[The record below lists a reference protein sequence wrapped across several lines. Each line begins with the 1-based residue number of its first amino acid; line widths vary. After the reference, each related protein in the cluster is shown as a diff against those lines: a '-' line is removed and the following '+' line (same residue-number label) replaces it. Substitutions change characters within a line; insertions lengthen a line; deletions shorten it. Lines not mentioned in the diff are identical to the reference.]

1 MLFRLEAVLD
11 NGLEYER
18 LLYGG
23 MVGAKSC
30 LGGCVEVE
38 GSSSGGESS
47 VDSGHEHFREGRGD
61 GDATIVLRVRSIVI
75 SPPLAKVFMATI
87 NARLTTTADSLHLH
101 APT

>member
-11 NGLEYER
+11 NSLEYER

-23 MVGAKSC
+23 MVGAKSS

-38 GSSSGGESS
+38 GISSGGESG

-61 GDATIVLRVRSIVI
+61 GDATIVFRMFRVAFPFVQGNYLGC
-75 SPPLAKVFMATI
+75 SPRCRRGLVDCTGI
-87 NARLTTTADSLHLH
+87 
-101 APT
+101 

>member
-23 MVGAKSC
+23 MVGAKSS

-61 GDATIVLRVRSIVI
+61 GDATIVFRMFRVSFPFVQGNYLGC
-75 SPPLAKVFMATI
+75 SPRCRRGLVDCTGI
-87 NARLTTTADSLHLH
+87 
-101 APT
+101 